1 MADVV
6 GQRQTGAVLLIVVLG
21 LGAAL
26 LYGVADFLAGVAAR
40 RIPVLVAT
48 TINYAVA
55 TVVLVIVVLVV
66 GGVWSQ
72 AAIISGVVA
81 GLLAAVGFLTFT
93 AALAAGP
100 ISLMTPLIALL
111 SSAVPVV
118 VALVLGDR
126 LEPIAWIAIVVA
138 IVGSVLIGVERG
150 ISARSARPRT
160 LVFALVSGVAFGFA
174 TVALD
179 AAPADAGMVPVFLD
193 TTAGLVLLLGIVGLV
208 RALPVMRRAV
218 AVLDAHSTRSELEP
232 HLPEPDPT
240 DPRSALRLAGTPV
253 RGAARLALDRIR
265 EADPRRRARLLAGAA
280 GLLIGGANVLL
291 MLALHEGSVAV
302 VAVLVNLYPVATVL
316 LAWVVLRERIN
327 AVQGTGVVLAVAAS
341 VMLGLA

>member
-1 MADVV
+1 M
-6 GQRQTGAVLLIVVLG
+6 LLIVVLA
-21 LGAAL
+21 LGSAL
-26 LYGVADFLAGVAAR
+26 LYGVADFMSGVAAR
-40 RIPVLVAT
+40 RIPVHVAT
-48 TINYAVA
+48 TINYAFA
-55 TVVLVIVVLVV
+55 TVVLVIVVLAV
-66 GGVWSQ
+66 GGVWSNP
-72 AAIISGVVA
+72 AIVSGVVA
-81 GLLAAVGFLTFT
+81 GVLASVGFLTFT

-126 LEPIAWIAIVVA
+126 LEPIAWIAIAVA
-138 IVGSVLIGVERG
+138 IVGSVLIGVERRV
-150 ISARSARPRT
+150 SARSAKPRT
-160 LVFALVSGVAFGFA
+160 LVFAVISGVGFGFA

-193 TTAGLVLLLGIVGLV
+193 TTAGLVLLLVLVGLV
-208 RALPVMRRAV
+208 RALPVMRRVV
-218 AVLDAHSTRSELEP
+218 AVLDAHPTGPELEP
-232 HLPEPDPT
+232 HLSEPELADP
-240 DPRSALRLAGTPV
+240 PPAPRLAGTPTP
-253 RGAARLALDRIR
+253 GAARLAFDRIR
-265 EADPRRRARLLAGAA
+265 EADPRRRARMLAGGA

-291 MLALHEGSVAV
+291 MLALHAGSVAV

-316 LAWVVLRERIN
+316 LAWIVLRERIN

>member
-1 MADVV
+1 M
-6 GQRQTGAVLLIVVLG
+6 LLIVVLA

-26 LYGVADFLAGVAAR
+26 LYGTADFFSGVAAR
-40 RIPVLVAT
+40 RIAVLVAT

-55 TVVLVIVVLVV
+55 TVVLVIVVLTV
-66 GGVWSQ
+66 GGVWSTT
-72 AAIISGVVA
+72 AIASGVTA

-100 ISLMTPLIALL
+100 ISLLTPLIALL

-118 VALVLGDR
+118 VALVLGDH
-126 LEPIAWIAIVVA
+126 LAPIAWVAVVVA
-138 IVGSVLIGVERG
+138 ILGSVLIGLERRVDT
-150 ISARSARPRT
+150 RSAKPRT
-160 LVFALVSGVAFGFA
+160 LLFAAISGLAFGFA

-179 AAPADAGMVPVFLD
+179 LAPGDAGMVAVFLD
-193 TTAGLVLLLGIVGLV
+193 TTSGLVLLLVLLGLARV
-208 RALPVMRRAV
+208 VPAMRRAM
-218 AVLDAHSTRSELEP
+218 AVLDAHQADDEP
-232 HLPEPDPT
+232 AT
-240 DPRSALRLAGTPV
+240 GSAQR
-253 RGAARLALDRIR
+253 AAVAA
-265 EADPRRRARLLAGAA
+265 ADPRRRARLLAAGA

-316 LAWVVLRERIN
+316 LAWIVLRERIN

-341 VMLGLA
+341 VMLGLV

>member
-1 MADVV
+1 M
-6 GQRQTGAVLLIVVLG
+6 
-21 LGAAL
+21 
-26 LYGVADFLAGVAAR
+26 
-40 RIPVLVAT
+40 LVAT

-55 TVVLVIVVLVV
+55 TVVLVIVVLAV
-66 GGVWSQ
+66 GGVWSNP
-72 AAIISGVVA
+72 AIVSGVVA

-138 IVGSVLIGVERG
+138 IVGSVLIGVERRV
-150 ISARSARPRT
+150 SARSARPRT
-160 LVFALVSGVAFGFA
+160 LVFAVISGVGFGFA

-193 TTAGLVLLLGIVGLV
+193 TTAGLVLLLVIVGLA

-218 AVLDAHSTRSELEP
+218 AVLDAHPTAPELARARRRPRADADTDRTEPTPPRRSRTRTS
-232 HLPEPDPT
+232 
-240 DPRSALRLAGTPV
+240 PRRHAG
-253 RGAARLALDRIR
+253 A
-265 EADPRRRARLLAGAA
+265 RRRAARTR
-280 GLLIGGANVLL
+280 
-291 MLALHEGSVAV
+291 
-302 VAVLVNLYPVATVL
+302 PDP
-316 LAWVVLRERIN
+316 
-327 AVQGTGVVLAVAAS
+327 
-341 VMLGLA
+341 

>member
-1 MADVV
+1 M
-6 GQRQTGAVLLIVVLG
+6 LLIVVLA

-26 LYGVADFLAGVAAR
+26 LYGVADFMSGVAAR
-40 RIPVLVAT
+40 RIPVLGAT

-55 TVVLVIVVLVV
+55 SVVLTIVVVAV
-66 GGVWSQ
+66 GGAWSTP
-72 AAIISGVVA
+72 AIVSGVVA

-118 VALVLGDR
+118 VALVLGEQ

-138 IVGSVLIGVERG
+138 VVGSVLIGVERRV
-150 ISARSARPRT
+150 SARELKPRT
-160 LVFALVSGVAFGFA
+160 LVFGVISGVGFGFA

-179 AAPADAGMVPVFLD
+179 AAPPDAGMVPVFLD
-193 TTAGLVLLLGIVGLV
+193 TTVGFVLLLALVGLA
-208 RALPVMRRAV
+208 RALPVMQRV
-218 AVLDAHSTRSELEP
+218 VGVLDAHPAEPAPRPTEAAPRLAEPAP
-232 HLPEPDPT
+232 HL
-240 DPRSALRLAGTPV
+240 AATPAP
-253 RGAARLALDRIR
+253 GAARLALDRIR
-265 EADPRRRARLLAGAA
+265 AADPRRRARVLAGAA
-280 GLLIGGANVLL
+280 GLFIGGANVLL
-291 MLALHEGSVAV
+291 MIALHAGSVAV

-316 LAWVVLRERIN
+316 LAWIVLRERIN
-327 AVQGTGVVLAVAAS
+327 AVQGTGIVLAVAAS